1 MFKLK
6 FNKNLNM
13 EVEKIIQYLLI
24 GHLPSGKII
33 YEMSN
38 TSDPKTIFD
47 INQIFNTL
55 HKRRHHKPE
64 NIKVEK
70 YNITISVERI
80 IMISKTD
87 DIFPLEQNFELFQ
100 KIKKDVPVL
109 SQMTINWNLYL
120 HNDKQIINSKIKN
133 SIYNFFNEMNNDKQI
148 MNTVSFEKNKN
159 KINKM
164 FTNNYYKEE
173 EMNMRIRNSIINNF
187 KSFDVDKYS
196 FKQMIHKPDP
206 FEGKNTKKNRKISVM
221 MIDDINK
228 TNKANN
234 SKSLIQSSLII
245 NNNRNNIQSPK
256 ISFNIMRE
264 LKDIIWQ
271 ITCCKKIIFIILI
284 IIIIAQIIAIPL
296 IIYNSYSY

>member
-47 INQIFNTL
+47 INQIFNTF
-55 HKRRHHKPE
+55 HKRRHHRPE
-64 NIKVEK
+64 NIKVEE
-70 YNITISVERI
+70 YYITISVERI

-100 KIKKDVPVL
+100 KIKSDVPVL
-109 SQMTINWNLYL
+109 SQMSINWNLYI
-120 HNDKQIINSKIKN
+120 HNDKQILNSKIKN
-133 SIYNFFNEMNNDKQI
+133 SIYEFFNETNNNQQI
-148 MNTVSFEKNKN
+148 MNTVSFKKNKN

-164 FTNNYYKEE
+164 FTNNYYNEE
-173 EMNMRIRNSIINNF
+173 EMNMRIRNSIINNYYNF
-187 KSFDVDKYS
+187 NAT
-196 FKQMIHKPDP
+196 FKQMIHKP
-206 FEGKNTKKNRKISVM
+206 ELIEEKNTKKNKKISVM

-228 TNKANN
+228 SNKSNN
-234 SKSLIQSSLII
+234 SKSLIQSSVII
-245 NNNRNNIQSPK
+245 NNDRNNIQPSK
-256 ISFNIMRE
+256 ISYHILRE
-264 LKDIIWQ
+264 LKDIVWQ

-296 IIYNSYSY
+296 IIHNSYSY